1 ALPSSVLDT
10 CRGRW
15 SKAFGILPAVR
26 SVDHPELIVPRQT
39 SFSLPPQC
47 ARASSHMSRGSGSA
61 LRADGASVTLS
72 DTLSLAGA
80 HPHVCL
86 RAAIGDCGAFS
97 RTVAQRGRA
106 APLLWRKSD
115 GTFLSARHDP

>member
-1 ALPSSVLDT
+1 M
-10 CRGRW
+10 R
-15 SKAFGILPAVR
+15 
-26 SVDHPELIVPRQT
+26 
-39 SFSLPPQC
+39 
-47 ARASSHMSRGSGSA
+47 RGSGSA

-72 DTLSLAGA
+72 DTLSLAGG

-86 RAAIGDCGAFS
+86 RAAIGNFGAFS

-115 GTFLSARHDP
+115 GTFLSAGHDP